1 MLNKFKKFIE
11 KVRFKH
17 KLRVMDDFYHFTG
30 QSSYSMFPPSF
41 YYTHTPEEIE
51 RITQEEMKKIRELI
65 DQMEPSDSQSAPIY
79 DIIERYNTDKTLDE
93 S

>member
-1 MLNKFKKFIE
+1 MLNKFKKFIK

-17 KLRVMDDFYHFTG
+17 KLRVMDDFYYFTG

-65 DQMEPSDSQSAPIY
+65 EQMDPSDTKSAPIY
-79 DIIERYNTDKTLDE
+79 NIIERYNIGKSINE
-93 S
+93 P